1 MSEQR
6 VLITGGTSGIGL
18 AAACRFARGGA
29 RVAVLARNQAGLD
42 TTQQQTAAA
51 GSRCL
56 AFSVDVTDRGA
67 LGTRVEEAVAGL
79 GGLDVA
85 VVNVGASTYGR
96 FADTP
101 AEDFDRVVDV
111 SFRSVVDTARAVL
124 PHLETSG
131 GSLVVIGSMASEL
144 PLPRMSAYT
153 ASKHAV
159 RGFVDVLRIELAAQ
173 GSAVSLSLVE
183 PGPVDTPFWQNVAS
197 ADGLL
202 PPSFPLPYGPDEVAR
217 AIEGAA
223 SARSARATV
232 GGAWVVVGKARRMAR
247 PLGDRLLARLMLVAE
262 RKGERGPGHASIWN
276 PSGGGELRVGMRKR
290 PSLLVRTRGFAARRR
305 ANRVR

>member
-18 AAACRFARGGA
+18 ATACRFARRGA
-29 RVAVLARNQAGLD
+29 HLAVLARNQAGLEA
-42 TTQQQTAAA
+42 TQAQTAAA
-51 GSRCL
+51 GSRCQ

-67 LGTRVEEAVAGL
+67 LGAAVEEAVAGL

-85 VVNVGASTYGR
+85 VANVGASTYGR
-96 FADTP
+96 FVDTP
-101 AEDFDRVVDV
+101 PEDFDRVVDV

-131 GSLVVIGSMASEL
+131 GSLVVTGSMASEL

-159 RGFVDVLRIELAAQ
+159 RGFVDVLRIELEAQ
-173 GSAVSLSLVE
+173 GSSVSLALVE
-183 PGPVDTPFWQNVAS
+183 PGPVDTPFWHNVAS

-217 AIEGAA
+217 AIEDAA
-223 SARSARATV
+223 SRRSARATV
-232 GGAWVVVGKARRMAR
+232 GGAWVVAGKARRMAR
-247 PLGDRLLARLMLVAE
+247 PLGDRLLARLMPVAE
-262 RKGERGPGHASIWN
+262 RRGERSSGRSSIWN
-276 PSGGGELRVGMRKR
+276 PSGGGELRLGMRKR
-290 PSLLVRTRGFAARRR
+290 PSLLVRARGIATRRR
-305 ANRVR
+305 VNRVR